1 MALKHT
7 FTVGSPLSTPRTPER
22 RLLLTVSS
30 PRDSG
35 VRQTVRGA
43 ANELMAALRKT
54 TAMVDMSTLTVDE
67 MLQLG
72 ARAILGLHEELAQ
85 RRMDAEQL
93 REEVNAAYQASAA
106 TQAQDALSAR
116 HAVEES
122 EARAAAVREATQAR
136 EREAL
141 STVQQLRHA
150 LERSERDQQE
160 MLRAVDR
167 TAAHARLME
176 QKFDKAR
183 AAAARIL
190 KALPPSAAEAAREA
204 EQLTRVAAGEQMH
217 EPEDVDVM
225 LARALERAMRLAEKT
240 VASTAEAA
248 ILRSETE
255 AERARYAGGRQREK
269 LLVEQL
275 QLADSERQALRLEC
289 LEAHAAREAADQAA
303 EEATRRFQEML
314 VMQRTGS
321 LPPRPRSP
329 QQRPQSPPSLR
340 DVGTSFGSM
349 SSSPRWSV
357 ADAIAS
363 LNAPRTPASS
373 PRSFAAGAPHA
384 GTSFLLPQPMRTS
397 PGAQA
402 GHASPTCSQLV
413 PATPLFLTGSTQLH
427 GTDAAADALSTL
439 ERAVLETAKF
449 TALLGRGTS

>member
-1 MALKHT
+1 
-7 FTVGSPLSTPRTPER
+7 
-22 RLLLTVSS
+22 
-30 PRDSG
+30 
-35 VRQTVRGA
+35 
-43 ANELMAALRKT
+43 MAALRKT
-54 TAMVDMSTLTVDE
+54 TAMVDTSTLTVDE

-85 RRMDAEQL
+85 QRMDAEQL
-93 REEVNAAYQASAA
+93 REEVNAAYRASAA
-106 TQAQDALSAR
+106 TQARDALSAR

-204 EQLTRVAAGEQMH
+204 EQLSKVAAGEQMH

-255 AERARYAGGRQREK
+255 AERARYASGRQREK

-289 LEAHAAREAADQAA
+289 IEAHAAREAADQTA

-314 VMQRTGS
+314 VMQRNGS
-321 LPPRPRSP
+321 LPRPRSP
-329 QQRPQSPPSLR
+329 LLRPPSPPSLR

-349 SSSPRWSV
+349 SSSPRWGV

-373 PRSFAAGAPHA
+373 PRSFAAGAPQA
-384 GTSFLLPQPMRTS
+384 GTSLLLPQPMRTS
-397 PGAQA
+397 PGA
-402 GHASPTCSQLV
+402 GHASSTCSQLV
-413 PATPLFLTGSTQLH
+413 PATPLFLTGSTQLP

-449 TALLGRGTS
+449 TALLGRGT

>member
-54 TAMVDMSTLTVDE
+54 TAMVDTSTLTVDE

-85 RRMDAEQL
+85 QRMDAEQL
-93 REEVNAAYQASAA
+93 REEVNAAYRASAA
-106 TQAQDALSAR
+106 TQARDALSAR

-204 EQLTRVAAGEQMH
+204 EQLSKVAAGEQMH

-255 AERARYAGGRQREK
+255 AERARYASGRQREK

-289 LEAHAAREAADQAA
+289 IEAHAARRSPEC
-303 EEATRRFQEML
+303 
-314 VMQRTGS
+314 
-321 LPPRPRSP
+321 PPRPTRRHHRS
-329 QQRPQSPPSLR
+329 QVGAWRRAPSR
-340 DVGTSFGSM
+340 FTT
-349 SSSPRWSV
+349 PRM
-357 ADAIAS
+357 AS
-363 LNAPRTPASS
+363 ATMAAPEP
-373 PRSFAAGAPHA
+373 
-384 GTSFLLPQPMRTS
+384 SFL
-397 PGAQA
+397 
-402 GHASPTCSQLV
+402 
-413 PATPLFLTGSTQLH
+413 
-427 GTDAAADALSTL
+427 
-439 ERAVLETAKF
+439 AVLSAWTAR
-449 TALLGRGTS
+449 TAAFG